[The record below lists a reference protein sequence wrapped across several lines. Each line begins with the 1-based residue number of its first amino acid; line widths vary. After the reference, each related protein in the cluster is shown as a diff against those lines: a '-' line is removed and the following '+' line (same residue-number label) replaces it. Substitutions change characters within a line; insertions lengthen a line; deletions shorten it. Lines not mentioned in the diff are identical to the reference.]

1 MKMNLDEI
9 KNLLQSEKP
18 GWNVVLHKP
27 GKRGKFNDECYTPS
41 QLTTPL
47 LETMEGGFGYFDL
60 DPASSDASNG
70 MNKIAKRYLTEKED
84 GIVTPWRNSD
94 YVFCN
99 PPYTWDLMVPFC
111 KKMVMHNN
119 GILLVLDKTTVIT
132 RKLLDANCTCVLRFG
147 SYRPWFIDPCGN
159 KNFQHVVSLYAF
171 GEKAMKH
178 LIRAKKVYED
188 NGLDPI
194 LAFGEHIIASLLD

>member
-1 MKMNLDEI
+1 MKMNLDGL
-9 KNLLQSEKP
+9 KNLLKSEKP
-18 GWNVVLHKP
+18 GWNVLLRKP
-27 GKRGKFNDECYTPS
+27 CKRGNFNDECYTPS

-60 DPASSDASNG
+60 DPASSDMANR

-84 GIVTPWRNSD
+84 GLVTSWGNND

-99 PPYTWDLMVPFC
+99 PPYTWELMVPFC

-119 GILLVLDKTTVIT
+119 GILLVLDKTTVMT
-132 RKLLDANCTCVLRFG
+132 RKLLDTNCTCVLRFG
-147 SYRPWFIDPCGN
+147 SYRPWFVDPCGN
-159 KNFQHVVSLYAF
+159 QNFRHIVSLYAF

-178 LIRAKKVYED
+178 LIRAKKVYEQQ
-188 NGLDPI
+188 GLDPV
-194 LAFGEHIIASLLD
+194 LAFSEHTVASLLD